1 MQIRN
6 LLPED
11 YPAADAL
18 MQQLH
23 QIHLQ
28 NRPDLFRPFL
38 HPYTRGKFV
47 EMTADSGHICL
58 AAVEDAQI
66 VGICLVSIRTRSN
79 MVDMLSAYVDDLV
92 VNPAYQ
98 RRGIAAALLEEVQ
111 TRAKAKGAQRLDLMV
126 WSFNKSALRFYQ
138 ALGMTPQRY
147 ILEKEL

>member
-28 NRPDLFRPFL
+28 NRPDLFRPFP
-38 HPYTRGKFV
+38 HPYTREKFV
-47 EMTADSGHICL
+47 EITADSSHICL

-126 WSFNKSALRFYQ
+126 WSFNESALRFYQ